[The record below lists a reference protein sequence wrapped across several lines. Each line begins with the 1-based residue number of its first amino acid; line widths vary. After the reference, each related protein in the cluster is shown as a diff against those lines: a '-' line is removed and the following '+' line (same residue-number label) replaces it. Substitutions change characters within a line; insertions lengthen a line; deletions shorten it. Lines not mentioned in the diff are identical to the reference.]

1 MTAVESSTRRAFTL
15 LELLVVLA
23 IVGVLMGLLVVAVQ
37 SARMAAARLACANN
51 LRQLGLAFHNYHGTH
66 ATLPPAITH
75 PVDMD
80 SAWGPNAD
88 RYRLL
93 AWGGRL
99 LPYLEQEAIWRE
111 IADAYAAGPSPGALH
126 LGNYEAKQ
134 LPVFRC
140 PSDPPLTLG
149 LVLPDRVETSN
160 YLGVAGRS
168 SARNDGTL
176 FLNSAITLNAITD
189 GTSNTLLVGERP
201 INERTRGGRWQG
213 GWGSWSTGDSSL
225 GVRETQ
231 TAFDTCPDSPYPYR
245 RNTKAEACSF
255 WHFWSFHPHGSHFL
269 HADGSVHFLSYGAEA
284 TLPALATRAGGD

>member
-1 MTAVESSTRRAFTL
+1 MTYRKYFTWRAFTL

-23 IVGVLMGLLVVAVQ
+23 IVGVLMGLLAAAVQ
-37 SARMAAARLACANN
+37 SARQAAARLACANN
-51 LRQLGLAFHNYHGTH
+51 LRQIGLAFHNYHGTH
-66 ATLPPAITH
+66 HRLPPAITH
-75 PVDMD
+75 PVDLD
-80 SAWGPNAD
+80 SAWGPVPD

-111 IADAYAAGPSPGALH
+111 IADAYATGPSPGALH
-126 LGNYEAKQ
+126 LGHYEGRQ
-134 LPVFRC
+134 LTVFCC

-149 LVLPDRVETSN
+149 LVRPEYVENSN

-168 SARNDGTL
+168 STRNDGTL
-176 FLNSAITLNAITD
+176 YLNSAITFNAITD

-201 INERTRGGRWQG
+201 INERTRGGRWHG

-231 TAFDTCPDSPYPYR
+231 THFDTCPESPYPYR
-245 RNTKAEACSF
+245 RSTKAEACSF
-255 WHFWSFHPHGSHFL
+255 WHFWSFHPHGAQFL
-269 HADGSVHFLSYGAEA
+269 YADGSVHFIHYAAEE
-284 TLPALATRAGGD
+284 TLPALATRAAGD